1 MIKVQRNAITSL
13 YTRIRHGAQSRAH
26 EQKGI
31 VQVSHRYTQIQAGR
45 DERYILRSL
54 RQCRVDLFDLG
65 EGEHDFAA
73 VVGAFRLLTGVSLE
87 VDRL

>member
-1 MIKVQRNAITSL
+1 MSRKVSSRFHIGIHKYKQVVMSDTSYAPFVSLQTKTTAIEEKRGGGKEEVD
-13 YTRIRHGAQSRAH
+13 TR
-26 EQKGI
+26 
-31 VQVSHRYTQIQAGR
+31 
-45 DERYILRSL
+45 
-54 RQCRVDLFDLG
+54 RVDLFDLG